1 MTVLTIIR
9 KKAETEDSYPVSVML
24 SIKSIVSICEHLEY
38 NKVIRNRQHEFVKKR
53 SHQTNL
59 IISFDRVI

>member
-1 MTVLTIIR
+1 MAVLTIMG